1 MVFYYH
7 CYNDSVESLAKRIN
21 VKWLEYNIYSNI
33 ETENDIFLIHLILRI
48 NKDKGIYRQS
58 ELKQYIWGILSA
70 ICSEYISSNS
80 NGKIENYQRGFYK
93 LFDFCWKQKFSM
105 YKDGKNAEP
114 LYRIV
119 YRKMPLKRRLLD
131 SNISLIIYSILF
143 VIFCILID
151 KWTIADCAYKWD
163 FNTIETHPTA
173 IALSVLAIVFT
184 VLEDTQ
190 DSDKATTYGPAFCCL
205 ALFVFAIILAV
216 FEPNSLLFNNDYQ
229 RFELSSDAIA
239 KLEIHLIKR
248 NVYLGLACLLLI
260 PMLKFN
266 FERLEDN
273 FFYHNKKETIWN

>member
-7 CYNDSVESLAKRIN
+7 CYNDSVGSLTKRID
-21 VKWLEYNIYSNI
+21 VKWLEYDIYSNI
-33 ETENDIFLIHLILRI
+33 EAENDIFLIHLILRI
-48 NKDKGIYRQS
+48 NKDKGIYRKY
-58 ELKQYIWGILSA
+58 ELKQYIWGILSV

-80 NGKIENYQRGFYK
+80 NGKIGNYQRGFYK

-105 YKDGKNAEP
+105 HKDGKNAKP
-114 LYRIV
+114 LYCIA
-119 YRKMPLKRRLLD
+119 YREMPLKRRLLD

-163 FNTIETHPTA
+163 FNTIETHPIA
-173 IALSVLAIVFT
+173 IALSALAIVFM
-184 VLEDTQ
+184 VLEDAQ

-205 ALFVFAIILAV
+205 TLFLLAIILAV
-216 FEPNSLLFNNDYQ
+216 FEPNSLLFSNDYQ

-273 FFYHNKKETIWN
+273 FFYHNRKE